1 MGRQIVAVTTILISL
16 AVGAPTAH
24 AVDFDVTLCE
34 ADVAEFQVRIRADV
48 YNRDNDQS
56 TGILKVFLNGP
67 DTTPG
72 PSATDPSD
80 LTLSFV
86 GATSGSPAHIVESGP
101 WLDPIT
107 MPNGVYQLW
116 CRADHP
122 SDASPLNNIAGPF
135 EYVVGP
141 DLWPWAFW
149 ITLDGD
155 TTNYNAIVC
164 NTGTDVAYNFRVGF
178 YYDRAPTDTTYSDAF
193 KSYEALAPAF
203 RSWWNGWEYFDLSM
217 CLAVEY
223 KRIPTPNGTYRSWV
237 KVDDGDF
244 EEEVHEDNNIMGPFV
259 YEMCNADL
267 VIEQFQ
273 ATVSPSAPW
282 EVNYDVTVC
291 NRGACTAGVFWID
304 LYYDR
309 SEMEPPQVGE
319 PGDQH
324 LRWGSL
330 PPDQCEPMTFTW
342 NDPLTL
348 LPTGPGK
355 EYYESWVQVDADEF
369 VYDPDRST
377 NLEGS
382 LKITVPGGTVV
393 SGCSDQDGDGYG
405 IGSDCL
411 TAEDCNDND
420 SSIFPEAPE
429 ICGDG
434 LDQNCNLTPDDGC
447 EGVDCQD
454 LDGDGWPSGSDCVL
468 PDCDDGDP
476 SRFPY
481 AEDSCGIDGT
491 GDGIDQDC
499 DGIVDDCCEG
509 VSCCDMDGD
518 GYGVG
523 GGCPGGVQDCDDTN
537 PAAGSADSEEL
548 CNDNQD
554 NDCDGLIDENCEG
567 SFCWDE
573 DDDGYGVG
581 EGCTGIQD
589 PDDNDP
595 NIPGGGE
602 ICGDGIDNDGNGIPD
617 DGCDTCVDTDG
628 DGWFV
633 GNGNDPLC
641 QDRQRD
647 CDDTNNAVNPGA
659 TEVCDLVDNDCD
671 YTIDEGTPGNLC
683 PDPNCVLAC
692 AGDTACEADCPE
704 LNCIDNDGDGWGSG
718 SGCVVPDCDD
728 ADSSR
733 NPGEQEIC
741 EDGIDQDC
749 DQTPDDG
756 CPGVNCVDTDGDGW
770 GVGEDCV
777 VEDPDDNDPATWPG
791 APEICGDGIDQ
802 SADGVPDEGCILC
815 TDHDGDGYGVGPF
828 CTVRDC
834 NDEDPNIHPGATE
847 GCDTGDRNCDGI
859 APVNSKCAA
868 ACNCSHRGADPFE
881 QWPASALLVLLVL
894 GLALRRSRRTPS

>member
-1 MGRQIVAVTTILISL
+1 MGRQIAAVSMFLVLL
-16 AVGAPTAH
+16 AVGATSAL

-34 ADVAEFQVRIRADV
+34 ADVAEFQVRIRAEV
-48 YNRDNDQS
+48 YNRDNDLS
-56 TGILKVFLNGP
+56 TGVLKVFLDGP
-67 DTTPG
+67 DSPPG
-72 PSATDPSD
+72 PSSSD
-80 LTLSFV
+80 LANLNLPFG
-86 GATSGSPAHIVESGP
+86 GASSGTPANIVEYGP

-122 SDASPLNNIAGPF
+122 SDASPVNNIKGPF

-149 ITLDGD
+149 VTLEGD
-155 TTNYNAIVC
+155 TTNYHAIVC

-217 CLAVEY
+217 CLDVLL
-223 KRIPTPNGTYRSWV
+223 KRMPTPNDTYHSWV

-244 EEEVHEDNNIMGPFV
+244 EEEVHEDNNIMGPYVF
-259 YEMCNADL
+259 EMCNADL
-267 VIEQFQ
+267 VIEHFQ

-282 EVNYDVTVC
+282 EVDYDVTVC
-291 NRGACTAGVFWID
+291 NRGTCTAGVFWID

-309 SEMEPPQVGE
+309 EGTEPPQVGE
-319 PGDQH
+319 PGNQH
-324 LRWGSL
+324 FRWGSL
-330 PPDQCEPMTFTW
+330 PPEQCVNKTFTW

-382 LKITVPGGTVV
+382 LKVTVPGGVVV
-393 SGCSDQDGDGYG
+393 SGCSDQDGDGSG
-405 IGSDCL
+405 VGSDCL
-411 TAEDCNDND
+411 TTEDCNDND
-420 SSIFPEAPE
+420 AAIHPAAEE
-429 ICGDG
+429 ICDDG
-434 LDQNCNLTPDDGC
+434 IDQNCNETPDDGC

-454 LDGDGWPSGSDCVL
+454 LDGDGWPSGPDCVI
-468 PDCDDGDP
+468 PDCDDANPG
-476 SRFPY
+476 RHPY
-481 AEDSCGIDGT
+481 AEEIC
-491 GDGIDQDC
+491 GDGIDNDC
-499 DGIVDDCCEG
+499 DSIVDDCCDG

-537 PAAGSADSEEL
+537 PAAGSADAEEI

-554 NDCDGLIDENCEG
+554 NDCDGLIDENCPG
-567 SFCWDE
+567 SYCVDE

-595 NIPGGGE
+595 NVPSGGE
-602 ICGDGIDNDGNGIPD
+602 ICGDGLDNDANGIAD
-617 DGCDTCVDTDG
+617 DGCDTCVDTDN
-628 DGWFV
+628 DGWYV
-633 GNGNDPLC
+633 GNGDDPLC
-641 QDRQRD
+641 QDQQRD
-647 CDDTNNAVNPGA
+647 CDDTNDAVNPGA

-671 YTIDEGTPGNLC
+671 YTVDEGTPGNLC
-683 PDPNCVLAC
+683 PDPDCVAAC
-692 AGDTACEADCPE
+692 AGDTACEATCPE

-718 SGCVVPDCDD
+718 SGCEVVDCDD
-728 ADSSR
+728 TSGGGAI

-741 EDGIDQDC
+741 GDGIDQDC
-749 DQTPDDG
+749 DFTPDDG
-756 CPGVNCVDTDGDGW
+756 CPGVDCVDHDGDGW
-770 GVGEDCV
+770 GVGADCV
-777 VEDPDDNDPATWPG
+777 VQDPDDNDPATWPG
-791 APEICGDGIDQ
+791 APEICGDGVDQ
-802 SADGVPDEGCILC
+802 SADGVPDDGCILC

-834 NDEDPNIHPGATE
+834 NDEDPNVHPGATE
-847 GCDTGDRNCDGI
+847 GCDTGDRNCDGR
-859 APVNSKCAA
+859 APVNSRCAA
-868 ACNCSHRGADPFE
+868 ACNCSGRGADPFG
-881 QWPASALLVLLVL
+881 QWPASALVVLIVL
-894 GLALRRSRRTPS
+894 GLTLRRSRRKPS